1 MAATLPSNVWS
12 SETLVRGMA
21 ATASQPFALHSAAF
35 VDDPD
40 LKQEF
45 MAPWATQ

>member
-1 MAATLPSNVWS
+1 MAETLQSNVWS

-21 ATASQPFALHSAAF
+21 AAASQPFGLHSAAF

-40 LKQEF
+40 LRQEYL
-45 MAPWATQ
+45 APLAFQ

>member
-1 MAATLPSNVWS
+1 MAETLPSNVWS

-21 ATASQPFALHSAAF
+21 AAASQPFGLHSAAF

-40 LKQEF
+40 LQEEF
-45 MAPWATQ
+45 MAPWAIQ